1 MEEKHIFWK
10 ATVACWHETRG
21 VMEWER
27 LSRTSFFTTERLSRT
42 SFFTTVPLHETSPHL
57 ESSLSR
63 TSCEKRHQ
71 KYSLPHFYQLI
82 ATNT

>member
-10 ATVACWHETRG
+10 ATAACWHETRG

-27 LSRTSFFTTERLSRT
+27 LSRTSL
-42 SFFTTVPLHETSPHL
+42 FTTVPLHETSPHL

-63 TSCEKRHQ
+63 TSCEKRYQ
-71 KYSLPHFYQLI
+71 KYSLPHFYQHI